1 MQITRIVDCKTI
13 LGEGPLWD
21 VLEQKIYWLD
31 SFGGRIFRADENGH
45 GIESWSVPAAIG
57 SMALRMSGGA
67 VLSLADG
74 FYLFDFETGI
84 TTPVQSV
91 PHKTRNV
98 RLNDGKVDRRGRFL
112 AGSMDTSE
120 KAPLGVIYSVADDHS
135 VSEVAE
141 DFTVVNGPCWSPDQ
155 SRFYV
160 SDSFAH
166 TIWVFDYDLASGS
179 ISNRRV
185 FCTFGLEDGWPD
197 GATVDADGFVWSAG
211 VFSGKIHRFDP
222 SGKRALTI
230 DLPVVCGTSVMFG
243 GPNLDRL
250 YFTSM
255 LQPTLPGVVETGL
268 QAGSLFVID
277 GLGVKGLPETRYAG

>member
-1 MQITRIVDCKTI
+1 MTITRIVDCKTL

-31 SFGGRIFRADENGH
+31 SFGARIFRADENGC
-45 GIESWSVPAAIG
+45 GVESWTVPAAIG
-57 SMALRMSGGA
+57 SMGLRASGGA
-67 VLSLADG
+67 ILSLADG
-74 FYLFDFETGI
+74 FHLFDFASGNAQ
-84 TTPVQSV
+84 PLHSV
-91 PHKTRNV
+91 SHKTPNV

-120 KAPLGVIYSVADDHS
+120 KAPLGMIYSVDDNS

-155 SRFYV
+155 TRFYV

-179 ISNRRV
+179 LSNRRI
-185 FCTFGLEDGWPD
+185 FCTFGPDDGWPD
-197 GATVDADGFVWSAG
+197 GATVDAEGFVWSAG

-222 SGKRALTI
+222 SGRRVLTI

-243 GPNLDRL
+243 GPDLDRL

-255 LQPTLPGVVETGL
+255 LHPTLPGVIETGS